1 MVRLVAIVALAL
13 ALAGCDLINTTKDA
27 FKTAQATEDDL
38 EASTGLKP
46 SVGFNWTNGRLTQV
60 TVTYPRLVEGKPI
73 PELVEAVRAAV
84 HKEFKQE
91 PEKIVLGFVV
101 PKPAS

>member
-13 ALAGCDLINTTKDA
+13 ALAGCDLINAAKDA

-46 SVGFNWTNGRLTQV
+46 SVGFNWTNGRLAQV
-60 TVTYPRLVEGKPI
+60 TVTYPRIVEGKPM
-73 PELVEAVRAAV
+73 PALAEAVHAAI
-84 HKEFKQE
+84 HKEFKQG
-91 PEKIVLGFVV
+91 PEKIILGFVV